1 VVRLSSPLETG
12 HFGHDPKLMGRNDDD
27 PRRSHGGGCGVLI
40 LTTCKTQA
48 MHEQRNRTD
57 VSAGL
62 LANFDLNY
70 FVGSTIWSD

>member
-12 HFGHDPKLMGRNDDD
+12 HFGHDPELMGRNDDD

-48 MHEQRNRTD
+48 MHEQRNGIEA
-57 VSAGL
+57 SASL
-62 LANFDLNY
+62 LANLHL
-70 FVGSTIWSD
+70 TI